1 MESKRVFFHCSSVCI
16 KFGFIEEFPHR
27 NFHVG
32 FLPAS
37 FFWTQEEFDE
47 DEEFRLELR
56 KQARTLL
63 DGF

>member
-1 MESKRVFFHCSSVCI
+1 MESKRVFLIAQVCVSNSVILKSSR
-16 KFGFIEEFPHR
+16 IEISM
-27 NFHVG
+27 
-32 FLPAS
+32 LASSPALR
-37 FFWTQEEFDE
+37 TQEEFDE